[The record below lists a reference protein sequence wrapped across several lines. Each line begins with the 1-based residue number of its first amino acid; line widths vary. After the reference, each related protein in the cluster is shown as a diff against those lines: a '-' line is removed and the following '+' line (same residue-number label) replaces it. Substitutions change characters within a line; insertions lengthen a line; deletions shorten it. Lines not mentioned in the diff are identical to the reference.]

1 MIQNKYIDF
10 ILEGEGELIFPNLL
24 KGLEGNLNITFPKYS
39 AEKIMMKLTEIACS
53 TGSACTSSIPK
64 PSHVLIA
71 LGLKKEQ
78 INNTIRF
85 GLGRFNNLQEIEHVI
100 TLFQKKLKGK

>member
-1 MIQNKYIDF
+1 M
-10 ILEGEGELIFPNLL
+10 
-24 KGLEGNLNITFPKYS
+24 EGNLNITFPKHS
-39 AEKIMMKLTEIACS
+39 AEKIMMSITEIACS
-53 TGSACTSSIPK
+53 TGSACTSSMPK

-85 GLGRFNNLQEIEHVI
+85 GIGRFNNLKEIEFALN
-100 TLFQKKLKGK
+100 LFKNRLKEK

>member
-1 MIQNKYIDF
+1 MSI
-10 ILEGEGELIFPNLL
+10 
-24 KGLEGNLNITFPKYS
+24 
-39 AEKIMMKLTEIACS
+39 TEIACS

-85 GLGRFNNLQEIEHVI
+85 WIGRFNNLKEIEFALN
-100 TLFQKKLKGK
+100 LFKNRLKEK